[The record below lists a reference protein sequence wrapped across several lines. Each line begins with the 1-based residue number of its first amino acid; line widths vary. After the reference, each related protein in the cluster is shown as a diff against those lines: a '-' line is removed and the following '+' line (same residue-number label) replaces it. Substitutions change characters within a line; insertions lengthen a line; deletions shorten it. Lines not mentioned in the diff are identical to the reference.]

1 MNYEQAK
8 NRVKELTPMDNNFF
22 QKIAED
28 IDSVEEIIQVVLQNK
43 TLRIVKVIPQ
53 SDIKNLQ
60 GRSVILDAL
69 CEDSSNKFYNVE
81 VQIADNDNHLR
92 RVRYNASC
100 VTANLTDTGTK
111 FEKVPDLYV
120 IYISAFDMFGS
131 GRTIYHVEPTIQ
143 ETRQIVDNGLHEI
156 YVNTAVDDGT
166 EIAEL
171 MQCFLQPR
179 INNDKF
185 KNLKKRVDYLK
196 GDKEEVLKMAGTM
209 KEIAKEYAKE
219 CVMKEKIE
227 SVDNL
232 INDYDFSLED
242 ACKVIRITVEQ
253 YKAVKEKEA
262 ILV

>member
-43 TLRIVKVIPQ
+43 TLRIVEVIPQ

-227 SVDNL
+227 LVDNL

-242 ACKVIRITVEQ
+242 ACKVTRITVEQ